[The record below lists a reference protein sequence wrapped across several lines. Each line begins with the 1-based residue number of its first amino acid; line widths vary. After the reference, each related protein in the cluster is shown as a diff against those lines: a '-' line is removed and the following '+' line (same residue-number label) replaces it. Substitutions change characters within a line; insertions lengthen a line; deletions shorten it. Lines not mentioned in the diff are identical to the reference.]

1 MKELFFFG
9 THFDSSSEEYN
20 TGGLKTGAARE
31 REGRE
36 ISEMFVSV
44 SRRHGTCG
52 RWRASPSVVVTAR
65 SFNREATATGG
76 KPRPSSEPKTK
87 SGRVASHSQ
96 RKAKARRSVARKYK
110 SGLSSSRHGF
120 EVVQECDVLV
130 LGSGVAGMTCALE
143 AAEAGLRAAIVT
155 KAEAS
160 EGSTKYAQ
168 GGVAAVM
175 TDPGS
180 GGGPVDRRGA
190 GDPRDSVSR
199 HVEDTMS
206 AGCFLND
213 REAVEIMCREGPA
226 QVDMLRK
233 IGVTFTEDAGSVTGL
248 HLVREGGHSHSRV
261 VHAADATGAAMMRAL
276 VKRAAQHP
284 NVSLHENHFALD
296 LLTMPLANGE
306 GVGCYG
312 CDAICAE
319 TGDHC
324 RFVSKCTVVAT
335 GGCGQIYPSTTNP
348 VVATGDGIAMA
359 AR

>member
-1 MKELFFFG
+1 
-9 THFDSSSEEYN
+9 
-20 TGGLKTGAARE
+20 
-31 REGRE
+31 
-36 ISEMFVSV
+36 MFVSV

-52 RWRASPSVVVTAR
+52 RWRASPSVVVTAM
-65 SFNREATATGG
+65 SPNREATAAGG

-87 SGRVASHSQ
+87 SHS
-96 RKAKARRSVARKYK
+96 RKVKTTRRSVARKYK
-110 SGLSSSRHGF
+110 SGSTSSRHGGGGNAPPF

-233 IGVTFTEDAGSVTGL
+233 IGVTFTEDAGSATGL

-261 VHAADATGAAMMRAL
+261 VHAADATGVWRW
-276 VKRAAQHP
+276 RP
-284 NVSLHENHFALD
+284 
-296 LLTMPLANGE
+296 LLE
-306 GVGCYG
+306 
-312 CDAICAE
+312 
-319 TGDHC
+319 
-324 RFVSKCTVVAT
+324 S
-335 GGCGQIYPSTTNP
+335 
-348 VVATGDGIAMA
+348 
-359 AR
+359 